1 MAIELPSEVV
11 TFLQCIGVNWPQVN
25 EDTVREFA
33 THVRTFASDIEG
45 THQQATATVNAM
57 GASYQANSYD
67 LLVSK
72 WAHLSQGHMHDLLE
86 GCSVL
91 ATALDDGADYIVAM
105 KLSCIAELTV
115 MAVSFVADQAA
126 AVLTFGI
133 AEAAEALIVEA
144 ADLAVD
150 YMEQTIIQYILA
162 EVIGAALTPLLGIVE
177 KAVSGMTYSALEN
190 MLGVS
195 GSVGDGFTIQ
205 PDDLRTHAK
214 TLAQHAADVKAHAQN
229 LTGNLAGLNFAS

>member
-11 TFLQCIGVNWPQVN
+11 TFLQVIGVNWPQVN

-33 THVRTFASDIEG
+33 THVRTFASNIEG
-45 THQQATATVNAM
+45 THQQATATVKAM

-72 WAHLSQGHMHDLLE
+72 WAHLSQSHMHDLLE
-86 GCSVL
+86 ACSVL

-162 EVIGAALTPLLGIVE
+162 QVIQAALTPLLGIVE
-177 KAVSGMTYSALEN
+177 KAVAGMTYSALEN

-195 GSVGDGFTIQ
+195 GSIGDGFAIQ
-205 PDDLRTHAK
+205 PDDLRNHAK
-214 TLAQHAADVKAHAQN
+214 TLAQHAADVKAHAQT

>member
-126 AVLTFGI
+126 AVL
-133 AEAAEALIVEA
+133 IVEA
-144 ADLAVD
+144 AELAVD

-195 GSVGDGFTIQ
+195 GSVGDGFSIQ

-229 LTGNLAGLNFAS
+229 LTGNLTGLNFAS

>member
-1 MAIELPSEVV
+1 MAIELPNDVV
-11 TFLQCIGVNWPQVN
+11 TFLNVIGVNWPQVN
-25 EDTVREFA
+25 EDTVRTFA
-33 THVRTFASDIEG
+33 THVRTFASNISD
-45 THQQATATVNAM
+45 THEQATATVNAM

-72 WAHLSQGHMHDLLE
+72 WAHLSKSHMHDLLE
-86 GCSVL
+86 ACGVL
-91 ATALDDGADYIVAM
+91 ASALDDGADYIVAM
-105 KLSCIAELTV
+105 KISCITEL
-115 MAVSFVADQAA
+115 AVLAVTFVADQAA
-126 AVLTFGI
+126 AVATFGL
-133 AEAAEALIVEA
+133 AEAAEGLIVEA
-144 ADLAVD
+144 ADTAVD
-150 YMEQTIIQYILA
+150 YLEQTVIQYILA

-195 GSVGDGFTIQ
+195 GSIGDGYSIH

-214 TLAQHAADVKAHAQN
+214 ALAQHAQAVQAHAQT